1 VNDIPNSIQKS
12 FGGLMPAKKKITYQ
26 TPAVQKAFELLK
38 RVAESQSEISLS
50 DLARQLGF
58 SKGTTH
64 GMIQALLQAGALEQ
78 GPNRKGFFLGPA
90 VVELAFRSWNYFR
103 VSEHA
108 QPILDALRDRIGET
122 VFLGV
127 LSRSRGLIMATAEAA
142 KPLKIS
148 SPPGTS
154 IPLLAGAVGKV
165 FLAQQRDGEALKII
179 REHGLPQF
187 TQRSIVNTEDYL
199 AGLAQVRRQRYAV
212 DEEEYL
218 PGVKAVAVAVGNQRG
233 LPLAIWVV
241 GFADAMGKNAVP
253 EIVAETGRAAVR
265 LRESLDRRS
274 QNES

>member
-1 VNDIPNSIQKS
+1 MEKLRRST
-12 FGGLMPAKKKITYQ
+12 MPVKKKTTYKA
-26 TPAVQKAFELLK
+26 PAVQKAFELLK
-38 RVAESQSEISLS
+38 RVAASQSEITLS

-78 GPNRKGFFLGPA
+78 GPDRKGFFLGPV

-103 VSEHA
+103 VSEYA

-127 LSRSRGLIMATAEAA
+127 LSRSRALIMATAEAA

-148 SPPGTS
+148 APPGTS

-165 FLAQQRDGEALKII
+165 FFAQQRDDQALKII
-179 REHGLPQF
+179 GEHGLPQY
-187 TQRSIVNTEDYL
+187 TQHSIVNKQDYL
-199 AGLAQVRRQRYAV
+199 AELDRVRRQGYAV

-241 GFADAMGKNAVP
+241 GFADAMGKNAVS
-253 EIVAETGRAAVR
+253 EIVAETKRAAAR
-265 LRESLDRRS
+265 LRDSLDRRS
-274 QNES
+274 QDES